1 MHKFNKF
8 ISLLIFCFFFVF
20 PVYSSENEII
30 KKIDVEGL
38 QRISYETVLSYA
50 ELETNIPYSN
60 TISNDI
66 IKKLYDTQLFSD
78 VSVTYLNQIITIKV
92 KENPTINLVLF
103 EGNKSKKDEDLIAEI
118 KLTERSIFSRSK
130 VKEDVK
136 RLLEIYQRSGRL
148 SASIDPSVELLDNN
162 RVNIIYAI
170 DESDIL
176 RVSKI
181 TIIGNS
187 AFSDKEIKKIMTTKT
202 RSLLKFWS
210 AGGAYDPDRI
220 EYDKELIKEFYSENG
235 YVNFAFTSSIA
246 QLINSSNNFE
256 IIFTVSEGDQ
266 FNFGDLKVNT
276 KLKKLDSEILTN
288 NLAPNKGNIF
298 NSKIIKESVEFI
310 KNSASAYGF
319 TFIEIDPE
327 MTIDN
332 ANKIVNVV
340 FNINEG
346 PKVYVNRININGNL
360 RTLDKVIRR
369 EFSFSE
375 GDAYNKF
382 SINYSKDK
390 IKSLNFFESV
400 EISEERI
407 EVSDKLNLN
416 VEVEE
421 KNTGS
426 ATIGAGY
433 GDQNGTTFTAG
444 ISESNFLGKGQ
455 KVKFSTSFSST
466 QNLYDISI
474 TEPYFLNK
482 DLSVRGD
489 LYSKFSDP
497 DSVNYET
504 ETIGVA
510 GSLTFPLSNRN
521 RITTKYSLLTSD
533 TTADSDATNYEKLL
547 AGTNTLSI
555 AGYVLSL
562 DNRNSPYKPSR
573 GSIFTIEQNLAG
585 LGGTSNYLE
594 NKISYK
600 KYMKLNSNFIAA
612 IKTQFGAINGYGGK
626 YAPVD
631 QMFNIGGKNLRGFKY
646 GKIGPLLSGSF
657 TGGNYYYVI
666 ASETNFDLPIDEYD
680 ISSSLFIDVG
690 SVWGLDDRYGSIDDK
705 HKLRAS
711 VGININWDSAIGPI
725 NFILAEPFM
734 SEPTDITDK
743 FSFDIGYN
751 F

>member
-1 MHKFNKF
+1 MIKLFQ
-8 ISLLIFCFFFVF
+8 LLSIILFCSFSVF
-20 PVYSSENEII
+20 AENNDVIEEI
-30 KKIDVEGL
+30 KVEGL
-38 QRISYETVLSYA
+38 KRISYETVISYA
-50 ELETNIPYSN
+50 EIDIQTNYN
-60 TISNDI
+60 KNISNEI

-78 VSVTYLNQIITIKV
+78 VSVLYLNNIITIKI
-92 KENPTINLVLF
+92 KENPTINLVMF

-118 KLTERSIFSRSK
+118 KLTERSIFSRSS

-136 RLLEIYQRSGRL
+136 RLLELYQRSGRL
-148 SASIDPSVELLDNN
+148 SATVKPSVELLENN
-162 RVNIIYAI
+162 RVNIIYII
-170 DESDIL
+170 DEAEIL
-176 RVSKI
+176 KVSKI
-181 TIIGNS
+181 NIIGNK
-187 AFSDKEIKKIMTTKT
+187 AFTDKEIKKVITTKT
-202 RSLLKFWS
+202 PSLLKFWS
-210 AGGAYDPDRI
+210 SGGNYDPDRI
-220 EYDKELIKEFYSENG
+220 EYDKELIKDFYNENG

-246 QLINSSNNFE
+246 QLINSTNKFE
-256 IIFTVSEGDQ
+256 IILSVSEGEK
-266 FNFGDLKVNT
+266 FNFGKITVNT
-276 KLKKLDSEILTN
+276 QLKKLDSNLIEN
-288 NLAPNKGNIF
+288 NLANNTGNTF
-298 NSKIIKESVEFI
+298 NSSIVKDSVEFI
-310 KNSASAYGF
+310 KSSASAYGF
-319 TFIEIDPE
+319 TFIEINPQ

-332 ANKIVNVV
+332 ENKTVNIL

-346 PKVYVNRININGNL
+346 PKVYVNRININGNT
-360 RTLDKVIRR
+360 RTIDEVIRR
-369 EFSFSE
+369 EILFSE
-375 GDAYNKF
+375 GDAYNKY

-400 EISEERI
+400 KINEERV
-407 EVSDKLNLN
+407 ESSDRLNLN
-416 VEVEE
+416 ILVEE

-444 ISESNFLGKGQ
+444 LAESNFLGKGQ
-455 KVKFSTSFSST
+455 KVKFSTSFSNT
-466 QNLYDISI
+466 QNLYDISL

-504 ETIGVA
+504 ETIGI
-510 GSLTFPLSNRN
+510 GISLSFPLSSKN

-533 TTADSDATNYEKLL
+533 TTADTNATSYERLL
-547 AGTNTLSI
+547 SGNSTVSMG
-555 AGYVLSL
+555 GYVLSL
-562 DNRNSPYKPSR
+562 DNRNSPYKPTS

-585 LGGTSNYLE
+585 IGGTSNYLE

-600 KYMKLNSNFIAA
+600 KYLKLSNVFIGA
-612 IKTQFGAINGYGGK
+612 IKMQLGSINGYSGK

-631 QMFNIGGKNLRGFKY
+631 QMFNVGGKNLRGFKY
-646 GKIGPLLSGSF
+646 GKIGPVLSTSF
-657 TGGNYYYVI
+657 TGGNYFYVI
-666 ASETNFDLPIDEYD
+666 ATEINFDLPIDEYD
-680 ISSSLFIDVG
+680 ISSSFFLDVG
-690 SVWGLDDRYGSIDDK
+690 SVWGLDDRYGSIDDE

-734 SEPTDITDK
+734 SESADVTDK